1 MAETMPRTEALVA
14 ACTKLARQAGAGPWL
29 RGLGSGDRPR
39 AARSSSGCGLL
50 VGRGGGGGDGPLRLS
65 ARDAPPLTAAAGE
78 PSFRGETGETGE
90 FELPPAAVGRA
101 GLVGDAYGSAAGA
114 GGRRYGSGPRGGCS
128 EDRDGEAS
136 P

>member
-1 MAETMPRTEALVA
+1 MPRTEALVA

-65 ARDAPPLTAAAGE
+65 ARDAPPLTAAPGE
-78 PSFRGETGETGE
+78 PSLRGETGEFG
-90 FELPPAAVGRA
+90 LPPAAVGRA
-101 GLVGDAYGSAAGA
+101 GLVGDAYGSAAVA
-114 GGRRYGSGPRGGCS
+114 GGSRYGSGPRGGCS
-128 EDRDGEAS
+128 EDRDEEA
-136 P
+136 PP